1 MPYTPYHFGPS
12 GVLGL
17 SLRRWIDFPVFML
30 ANVLVDMS
38 VIGDRLFT
46 APNDGAVHQFLHFHT
61 LLVGGLVGL
70 GFGAAVYYIRLSRRL
85 CEIGMQWMGL
95 AYRASL
101 KKMLLAGVL
110 GAWFHVGIDSLH
122 HGDVQ
127 ILWPLFTDNPV
138 KDFLNGRDNRYNPYL
153 REWVV
158 RACLLSWAM
167 FVVQYGLMMNA
178 FRLKARFAA
187 IRRFRRLTA
196 RFSAA
201 SGHFERM
208 AVRPK

>member
-30 ANVLVDMS
+30 ANVLIDTSAV
-38 VIGDRLFT
+38 GDRLFT
-46 APNDGAVHQFLHFHT
+46 PDDGITHQFLHFHT

-70 GFGAAVYYIRLSRRL
+70 LFGAAVYWIGPARWL
-85 CEIGMQWMGL
+85 CEKTMQWMGL

-110 GAWFHVGIDSLH
+110 GAWFHVGIDSIH
-122 HGDVQ
+122 HFDVQ
-127 ILWPLFTDNPV
+127 IFWPLLTDNPV
-138 KDFLNGRDNRYNPYL
+138 KDFLNGRDNRYSPYL

-158 RACLLSWAM
+158 RGCLLSWAI
-167 FVVQYGLMMNA
+167 FVVQYGLIMNA
-178 FRLKARFAA
+178 FRLKTRLTAV
-187 IRRFRRLTA
+187 RRFRRLTA
-196 RFSAA
+196 RF
-201 SGHFERM
+201 RP
-208 AVRPK
+208 AVS